1 MQPAAIVLLV
11 GILSLPGGAIVRAAQ
26 NNDAASPAFLETE
39 ELAVLIA
46 RVKKKLDR
54 PVARGL
60 RDLLRLDYY
69 VTVYGKAPQ
78 LELTSSFDLHR
89 SPVPA
94 GATYHTEMMRAL
106 RLNTVY
112 PGTVPLGNNPVA
124 GWAWRALR

>member
-1 MQPAAIVLLV
+1 MRPAAIVLLV
-11 GILSLPGGAIVRAAQ
+11 GMLSLPGGTTVRAGQ
-26 NNDAASPAFLETE
+26 NNDDASPAFLEAE
-39 ELAVLIA
+39 ELGVLLA

-60 RDLLRLDYY
+60 RNLLRLDYY
-69 VTVYGKAPQ
+69 VTVYGKAPT
-78 LELTSSFDLHR
+78 LDLASFDLHR
-89 SPVPA
+89 SPVPP

-112 PGTVPLGNNPVA
+112 PGTIPLDANPVA